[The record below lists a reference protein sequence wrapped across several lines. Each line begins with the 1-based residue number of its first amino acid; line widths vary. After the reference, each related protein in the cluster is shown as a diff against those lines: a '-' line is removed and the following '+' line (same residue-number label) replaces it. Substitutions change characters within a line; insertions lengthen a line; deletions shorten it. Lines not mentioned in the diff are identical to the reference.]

1 MVHVSAGAI
10 ILLKPNFQQVL
21 RVAFHAAPEA
31 VVVPCSHVHGAPGM
45 SRGTKAR
52 PLITSAKKIMD
63 VPQSPNAHKRSFTE
77 AELPEGKIQ
86 KPFVERSVL
95 LTKPHADVTLHE
107 RP

>member
-1 MVHVSAGAI
+1 
-10 ILLKPNFQQVL
+10 
-21 RVAFHAAPEA
+21 
-31 VVVPCSHVHGAPGM
+31 
-45 SRGTKAR
+45 
-52 PLITSAKKIMD
+52 MD